1 MKYSR
6 IVCLSCPNIFALL
19 VSQLVSQFFLDEYT
33 GCVGFLR
40 DLLMPPVGFFAL
52 INKGERRVDFIF
64 DVFNFLSGT
73 NDHMSV
79 VHGDDVY
86 LCFQLIECLTN
97 IPHLVTGPCMIHQ
110 IAISNDCGLHNRIR

>member
-1 MKYSR
+1 MAGLTATHRVSTGNQGDSCPSSSRGSCPPLNPMECGISGCPPATDSR
-6 IVCLSCPNIFALL
+6 IVCLSCPNIFAIL
-19 VSQLVSQFFLDEYT
+19 VSQWVSQFFLDEYT

-73 NDHMSV
+73 ND
-79 VHGDDVY
+79 
-86 LCFQLIECLTN
+86 
-97 IPHLVTGPCMIHQ
+97 
-110 IAISNDCGLHNRIR
+110 